1 MEGRSW
7 KSWTKQPFFAT
18 LFWVKDR
25 SKQLDVFLKNGRNL
39 KIISPM
45 ERSRTNDRG
54 FSRRGIATVG
64 CGNVLKT
71 GWIPF
76 LRSSLNDA
84 GNVRHQN
91 RSRIS
96 IVCKGSFSADHD
108 ITFNLFVMRTKE
120 IHHSI
125 PTKKY
130 KPPTSDNQL
139 FESKN
144 QAKKRNF
151 QPFSYHFFSQPK
163 TSSQPVP
170 FPSRFPLG
178 QFPHWIHHGVHG
190 WHGGLART
198 PGGGSVRVP

>member
-1 MEGRSW
+1 MLVSKDLASSGNIRSVW
-7 KSWTKQPFFAT
+7 NHHIDYFGACCW
-18 LFWVKDR
+18 
-25 SKQLDVFLKNGRNL
+25 N
-39 KIISPM
+39 I
-45 ERSRTNDRG
+45 
-54 FSRRGIATVG
+54 FSREIRH
-64 CGNVLKT
+64 
-71 GWIPF
+71 PF
-76 LRSSLNDA
+76 LRKPTSEQVSVFYCL
-84 GNVRHQN
+84 H
-91 RSRIS
+91 
-96 IVCKGSFSADHD
+96 GSFSADHD

-130 KPPTSDNQL
+130 QPPANDNQL

-170 FPSRFPLG
+170 FPSRFP
-178 QFPHWIHHGVHG
+178 HWIHHGVHG

-198 PGGGSVRVP
+198 PGGGSEFVTKKPWVAWSYN